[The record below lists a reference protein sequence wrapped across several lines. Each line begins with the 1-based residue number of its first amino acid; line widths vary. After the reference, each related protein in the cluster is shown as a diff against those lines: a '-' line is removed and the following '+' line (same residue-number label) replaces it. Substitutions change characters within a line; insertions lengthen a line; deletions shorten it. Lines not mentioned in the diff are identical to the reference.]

1 MDTATSPVAG
11 SAASAEPEEAGSAGT
26 LANDASSSVAVAD
39 VPLYDLILQRG
50 VLDEST
56 GLGVLSQLVEL
67 LKSRDAE
74 RGPIVPEN
82 IFLRGDRVVIG
93 AGGATSGTSASAF
106 TPPEAQS
113 SSSSVI
119 DASESEPAQVW
130 ALGMLLYTLH
140 AGYSPFAST
149 TDACPFFKEFRSTHR
164 LACPVRCMRGDAR
177 TRAALTHTL
186 PPYTLAGALFDEH
199 DRNSHQHGLDGAERA
214 HQPRRRRPSVR

>member
-11 SAASAEPEEAGSAGT
+11 SADAADPEEAGSVGT

-67 LKSRDAE
+67 LKSRDAQ

-93 AGGATSGTSASAF
+93 AGAATSGTSAS
-106 TPPEAQS
+106 
-113 SSSSVI
+113 
-119 DASESEPAQVW
+119 
-130 ALGMLLYTLH
+130 
-140 AGYSPFAST
+140 
-149 TDACPFFKEFRSTHR
+149 
-164 LACPVRCMRGDAR
+164 
-177 TRAALTHTL
+177 
-186 PPYTLAGALFDEH
+186 
-199 DRNSHQHGLDGAERA
+199 
-214 HQPRRRRPSVR
+214 